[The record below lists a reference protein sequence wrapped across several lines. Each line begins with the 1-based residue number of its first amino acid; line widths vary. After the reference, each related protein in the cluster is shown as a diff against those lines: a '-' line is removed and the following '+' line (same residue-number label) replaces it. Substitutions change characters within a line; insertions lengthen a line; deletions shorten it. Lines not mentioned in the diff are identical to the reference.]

1 MTTFN
6 FLVMKQFDIIALGE
20 LNVDLI
26 LNQIE
31 GEPEIGKEKF
41 AKQMTLTL
49 GSSTAIFAANA
60 AALGAKVAFCG
71 MIGNDSFGD
80 LVETSLKAKGVDTRY
95 LIRQDK
101 YATGATICM
110 SYDEDRA
117 NLTYQGAMDF
127 MSLDDIKPEVFKEA
141 KHIHIS
147 SIFMQSGVKRDL
159 MKILELCK
167 ANGVTTSLDSQW
179 DPTETWDL
187 DYKAVLPLVTVFM
200 PNELKFLTRS
210 ETLEEAIEKIRPY
223 ANAAVIKCGSKGSLL
238 MRKGQPDR
246 MQKALLNEHV
256 VDCIGAGDS
265 FNSGF
270 ITRLAAGDDLV
281 RCQEY
286 GNMTGAVNTTA
297 AGGTTAFTSKEDVER
312 IGRERFG
319 FK

>member
-1 MTTFN
+1 
-6 FLVMKQFDIIALGE
+6 MKTFDIIALGE

-26 LNQIE
+26 LNNIE
-31 GEPEIGKEKF
+31 GYPEVGKEKF

-80 LVETSLKAKGVDTRY
+80 LVESSLKAKGVDTRY

-101 YATGATICM
+101 HATGATICM

-127 MSLDDIKPEVFKEA
+127 MGLEDINPEVFRDA

-159 MKILELCK
+159 MKILALCK
-167 ANGVTTSLDSQW
+167 ANGVTVSLDSQW
-179 DPTETWDL
+179 DPTEQWDL
-187 DYKAVLPLVTVFM
+187 DYKAVLPMLTVFM
-200 PNELKFLTRS
+200 PNETELKFLTRS

-223 ANAAVIKCGSKGSLL
+223 VNAAVIKCGSKGSLL
-238 MRKGQPDR
+238 MRKGMPDR

-265 FNSGF
+265 LNSGF
-270 ITRLAAGDDLV
+270 ITRLAAGDALDT
-281 RCQEY
+281 CQEY

-297 AGGTTAFTSKEDVER
+297 AGGTTAFTNKEEVEK

-319 FK
+319 WR

>member
-1 MTTFN
+1 
-6 FLVMKQFDIIALGE
+6 MKEFDIIALGE

-31 GEPEIGKEKF
+31 GEPEVGKEKF

-60 AALGAKVAFCG
+60 AAIGAKVAFCG
-71 MIGNDSFGD
+71 MIGDDSFGD
-80 LVETSLKAKGVDTRY
+80 LVESSLKAKGVDTRF
-95 LIRQDK
+95 LIRQNK

-117 NLTYQGAMDF
+117 NLTYQGAMDY
-127 MSLDDIKPEVFKEA
+127 MSLDDIDPEVFKQA

-159 MKILELCK
+159 KKILELCK
-167 ANGVTTSLDSQW
+167 QNGVTTSLDSQW
-179 DPTETWDL
+179 DPTEQWDINL
-187 DYKAVLPLVTVFM
+187 EEILPLVTVFM
-200 PNELKFLTRS
+200 PNETELKFLTRS
-210 ETLEEAIEKIRPY
+210 ETLDEAIEKIRPIV
-223 ANAAVIKCGSKGSLL
+223 NAAVIKCGSKGSIL

-246 MQKALLNEHV
+246 KQEALLNKNV

-270 ITRLAAGDDLV
+270 ITRLAAGDDLA

-297 AGGTTAFTSKEDVER
+297 AGGTTAFTSREDVEK

-319 FK
+319 WS

>member
-1 MTTFN
+1 MTMRN
-6 FLVMKQFDIIALGE
+6 FDIIALGE

-31 GEPEIGKEKF
+31 GEPEVGKEKF

-60 AALGAKVAFCG
+60 AAIGAKVAFCG
-71 MIGNDSFGD
+71 MIGDDSFGD
-80 LVETSLKAKGVDTRY
+80 LVETSLQKKGVDTRF
-95 LIRQDK
+95 LIRQNK

-117 NLTYQGAMDF
+117 NLTYQGAMDY
-127 MSLDDIKPEVFKEA
+127 MSLDDIDPEVFKQA

-159 MKILELCK
+159 KKILELCK
-167 ANGVTTSLDSQW
+167 QNGVTTSLDSQW
-179 DPTETWDL
+179 DPTEQWDINL
-187 DYKAVLPLVTVFM
+187 EEILPLVTVFM
-200 PNELKFLTRS
+200 PNETELKFLTRS
-210 ETLEEAIEKIRPY
+210 ANLDEALEKIRPWV
-223 ANAAVIKCGSKGSLL
+223 NAAVIKCGSKGSIL

-246 MQKALLNEHV
+246 KQAALLNKNV

-270 ITRLAAGDDLV
+270 ITRLAAGDDLA

-297 AGGTTAFTSKEDVER
+297 AGGTTAFTSREDVER
-312 IGRERFG
+312 VGRERFG
-319 FK
+319 WQ

>member
-1 MTTFN
+1 
-6 FLVMKQFDIIALGE
+6 MKQFDIIALGE

-26 LNQIE
+26 LNNIE
-31 GEPEIGKEKF
+31 GFPEVGKEKF

-60 AALGAKVAFCG
+60 AAIGAKVAFCG

-80 LVETSLKAKGVDTRY
+80 LVESSLKAKGVDTRF

-101 YATGATICM
+101 HATGATICM

-127 MSLDDIKPEVFKEA
+127 MGLDDIDPEVFKQA

-159 MKILELCK
+159 KKILELCK
-167 ANGVTTSLDSQW
+167 QNGVTTSLDSQW
-179 DPTETWDL
+179 DPAEQWDL
-187 DYKAVLPLVTVFM
+187 DYKDILPLVTVFM
-200 PNELKFLTRS
+200 PNETELKFLTRK
-210 ETLEEAIEKIRPY
+210 ETLEEAIEAIRPY
-223 ANAAVIKCGSKGSLL
+223 TNAAVIKCGSKGSIL

-246 MQKALLNEHV
+246 KQDALLNKNV

-270 ITRLAAGDDLV
+270 ITRLAAGDPLD

-297 AGGTTAFTSKEDVER
+297 AGGTTAFTSREDVER

-319 FK
+319 WR

>member
-1 MTTFN
+1 
-6 FLVMKQFDIIALGE
+6 MKQFDIIALGE

-31 GEPEIGKEKF
+31 GEPEVGKEKF

-60 AALGAKVAFCG
+60 AAIGAKVAFCG
-71 MIGNDSFGD
+71 MIGDDSFGD
-80 LVETSLKAKGVDTRY
+80 LVESSLKAKGVDTRF
-95 LIRQDK
+95 LIRQNK

-127 MSLDDIKPEVFKEA
+127 MSLDDIDPEVFKQA

-159 MKILELCK
+159 KKILELCK
-167 ANGVTTSLDSQW
+167 QNGVTTSLDSQW
-179 DPTETWDL
+179 DPTEQWDINL
-187 DYKAVLPLVTVFM
+187 QEILPLVTVFM
-200 PNELKFLTRS
+200 PNETELKFLTRS
-210 ETLEEAIEKIRPY
+210 ETLEEAIEKIRPIV
-223 ANAAVIKCGSKGSLL
+223 NAAVIKCGSKGSIL

-246 MQKALLNEHV
+246 KQEALLNKNV

-297 AGGTTAFTSKEDVER
+297 AGGTTAFTSREDVER
-312 IGRERFG
+312 VGRERFG
-319 FK
+319 WR

>member
-1 MTTFN
+1 
-6 FLVMKQFDIIALGE
+6 MKEFDIIALGE

-60 AALGAKVAFCG
+60 AAPGAKVAFCG

-80 LVETSLKAKGVDTRY
+80 LVETSLQNKGVDTRF
-95 LIRQDK
+95 LIRQDQ

-117 NLTYQGAMDF
+117 NLTYQGAMDY
-127 MSLDDIKPEVFKEA
+127 MTLGDINPHVFTET

-159 MKILELCK
+159 MKILRLCK
-167 ANGVTTSLDSQW
+167 ENGVTTSLDTQW
-179 DPTETWDL
+179 DPVEKWDL
-187 DYKAVLPLVTVFM
+187 DYERVLPMLTVFM
-200 PNELKFLTRS
+200 PNETELKYLTHTD
-210 ETLEEAIEKIRPY
+210 TLEAAVEKIRPFV
-223 ANAAVIKCGSKGSLL
+223 NAAVIKCGSRGSLL

-246 MQKALLNEHV
+246 MQAALLNKHV

-270 ITRLAAGDDLV
+270 ITRLAAGDPLDK
-281 RCQEY
+281 CQQY

-297 AGGTTAFTSKEDVER
+297 AGGTTAFTCREDVEK
-312 IGRERFG
+312 IGREKFG
-319 FK
+319 WS

>member
-1 MTTFN
+1 
-6 FLVMKQFDIIALGE
+6 MKQFDIIALGE

-26 LNQIE
+26 LNNIE
-31 GEPEIGKEKF
+31 GFPEVGKEKF

-60 AALGAKVAFCG
+60 AAIGAKVAFCG

-80 LVETSLKAKGVDTRY
+80 LVETSLQAKGVDTRF

-127 MSLDDIKPEVFKEA
+127 MGLDDINPEVFKTA

-147 SIFMQSGVKRDL
+147 SIYMQSGVKRDL
-159 MKILELCK
+159 KKILELCK

-179 DPTETWDL
+179 DPAEQWDL
-187 DYKAVLPLVTVFM
+187 DYKDILPLVTVFM
-200 PNELKFLTRS
+200 PNETELKFLTRCDNLEDAL
-210 ETLEEAIEKIRPY
+210 ETIRPY
-223 ANAAVIKCGSKGSLL
+223 TNAAVIKCGSKGSIL
-238 MRKGQPDR
+238 MRKGMPDR
-246 MQKALLNEHV
+246 KQDALLNKNV

-270 ITRLAAGDDLV
+270 ITRLAAGDQLD

-297 AGGTTAFTSKEDVER
+297 AGGTTAFTSREDVER

-319 FK
+319 WC